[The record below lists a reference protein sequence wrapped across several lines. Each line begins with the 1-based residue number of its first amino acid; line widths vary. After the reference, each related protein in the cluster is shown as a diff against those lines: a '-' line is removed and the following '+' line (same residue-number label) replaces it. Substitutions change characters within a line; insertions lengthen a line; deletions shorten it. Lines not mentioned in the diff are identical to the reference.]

1 MQNKGAI
8 RVIAIVFALIFLF
21 QLSFTAVTKIVERK
35 ASKTAEA
42 LVYPKNANGEEI
54 PVSESIQAVI
64 DETMQKRSMDADQ
77 AKNYVKEKL
86 ENSYLDSV
94 STVPVYN
101 LGFKKY
107 TYRDAKEK
115 EINLGLDLKG
125 GMNVTLEVS
134 VKDIVKALSG
144 DSQEPVFLQAME
156 EATKKQE
163 ESKGDFVSLFGEA
176 FEKIDPNAKLA
187 SIFLYEFKDKGID
200 INSSN
205 ADVLKVLKEESDAAI
220 DRSYQILGT
229 RIDRFGVAQPNIQ
242 KMENSGRILVELPG
256 IKDPE
261 RVRKLLQGTAQ
272 LEFWETYNFSEVQQY
287 FAEADA
293 KLAEVRNAKNDI
305 ATPEVT
311 EEPAAEEGT
320 EVVAEEGAEATEAT
334 EAVTPA
340 DSTANSDLLDELTES
355 KTEEEQV
362 AEDENAEQF
371 AKNHPLLAK
380 LQMFNSN
387 SARVGIAMVKD
398 TADVNQMLAEARDMN
413 IFPRNLKLAW
423 TKDAQTYSGENSE
436 GGEFLDLVALKMSRD
451 NKCAL
456 GGEVITDARQ
466 DYGQNNQV
474 EVTIQMN
481 PEGAK
486 TWKRLTG
493 ENIGK
498 QIAIVLDDLVYSYP
512 VVNGEI
518 PNGRSSISGGGMTI
532 EEAQDLANILK
543 AGKLP
548 APARILEEQVV
559 GPSLGKEA
567 VQKGMWSMVFAF
579 ILVLVYMVF
588 FYKKAGL
595 VADVALLVNV
605 FFLFGVLACLGSV
618 LTLPGIAGIV
628 LTLGMAVDS
637 NVIIFERIK
646 EEIKAGKGIKLAIA
660 DGYKNAYSAIIDGN
674 VTTLITGIILIILGT
689 GPVHSFAVTL
699 CIGILTSLATS
710 IFITRLIFERML
722 AKEKEISFSTKLT
735 QNFLQDKHF
744 RFIDIRK
751 TSFIICAV
759 FLVVSLASLG
769 IRGLN
774 LGIDFKGGRNYVVQ
788 FDDPSIKVEQV
799 RDALAESKVTVDATS
814 IHNALGMRADQEV
827 EAWST
832 PEVKTYGT
840 NGQVKITTKFL
851 INNDNTAVDSVIQ
864 VILYNNLRGLYQND
878 LTMTQF
884 SSEDESVGIL
894 STQKVGATIASD
906 VTRKSIWAI
915 VVALALMFVYIAI
928 RFKKWQYGVASI
940 MALTQD
946 TLIVLGMYSLFYNIL
961 PFTMEVDQ
969 SFIAAVL
976 TVIGYSINATVVIF
990 DRVRENVN
998 LHPKTSW
1005 KENMTNAVNS
1015 TLTRSFNT
1023 SGSTL
1028 VVLLA
1033 IFIFGGDTI
1042 RGFIFALLVGVLAGT
1057 FSSVFLSTP
1066 FAYVLMGGR
1075 KKDKQLAEEGTEKK

>member
-8 RVIAIVFALIFLF
+8 RTIAIIFALIFLY
-21 QLSFTAVTKIVERK
+21 QLSFTLVTKRVENK
-35 ASKTAEA
+35 AAKYAEA
-42 LVYPKNANGEEI
+42 EATKLANGD
-54 PVSESIQAVI
+54 ESMFNLLK
-64 DETMQKRSMDADQ
+64 DE
-77 AKNYVKEKL
+77 KETY
-86 ENSYLDSV
+86 YLDSMSNV
-94 STVPVYN
+94 NVYN
-101 LGFKKY
+101 LLVKKY
-107 TYRDAKEK
+107 TYRDAKER

-134 VKDIVKALSG
+134 VKDIVRALSG
-144 DSQEPVFLQAME
+144 NSQDPTFLKAME
-156 EATKKQE
+156 LATQRQE
-163 ESKGDFVSLFGEA
+163 KSEGEFVTLFGQA
-176 FEKIDPNAKLA
+176 FEEVDPNARLA
-187 SIFLYEFKDKGID
+187 SIFLYEFKDKGITV
-200 INSSN
+200 NSSN
-205 ADVLKVLKEESDAAI
+205 NDVLKVLKSECDGAV

-256 IKDPE
+256 IKDPK

-272 LEFWETYNFSEVQQY
+272 LEFWETYNFSEIQQY
-287 FAEADA
+287 LMEANS
-293 KLAEVRNAKNDI
+293 KLAETRKAKNSL
-305 ATPEVT
+305 AETETEPVVENEV
-311 EEPAAEEGT
+311 
-320 EVVAEEGAEATEAT
+320 EVEAEAEQPVV
-334 EAVTPA
+334 EEA
-340 DSTANSDLLDELTES
+340 DSTAMAAVDSTANDDLLGQLNEGNEEVAA
-355 KTEEEQV
+355 EEET
-362 AEDENAEQF
+362 EDQF
-371 AKNHPLLAK
+371 AENNPLFSK
-380 LQMFNSN
+380 LMVMNSG
-387 SARVGIAMVKD
+387 SARVGMAQVKD
-398 TADVNQMLAEARDMN
+398 TAAINQMLAETRN
-413 IFPRNLKLAW
+413 LFPRNLKLAW
-423 TKDAQTYSGENSE
+423 TVKPEVLKGNDGESVE
-436 GGEFLDLVALKMSRD
+436 VLDLVALKMSRD
-451 NKCAL
+451 NTCAL

-466 DYGQNNQV
+466 DYGQGNQV

-486 TWKRLTG
+486 AWKRLTG

-498 QIAIVLDDLVYSYP
+498 QIAIVLDDYVYSYP

-595 VADVALLVNV
+595 VADIALIVNV

-646 EEIKAGKGIKLAIA
+646 EEVKAGKGLKLAIA

-710 IFITRLIFERML
+710 IFISRLIFERML
-722 AKEKEISFSTKLT
+722 DKEREISFSTAWT
-735 QNFLQDKHF
+735 RNFLQDKHYD
-744 RFIDIRK
+744 FIGIRK
-751 TSFIICAV
+751 VSFIICIC

-788 FDDPSIKVEQV
+788 FDNPSIKVEDV
-799 RDALAESKVTVDATS
+799 REALAESKVAVNANA
-814 IHNALGMRADQEV
+814 IHSALEMREDQEV

-851 INNDNTAVDSVIQ
+851 INNDSPSVDSVIQ
-864 VILYNNLRGLYQND
+864 VILYENLMSLYNND

-884 SSEDESVGIL
+884 SSEDETVGIL

-906 VTRKSIWAI
+906 VTRKSIIAI
-915 VVALALMFVYIAI
+915 IVALALMFCYIAI

-946 TLIVLGMYSLFYNIL
+946 TIIVLGMYSLFYNVL

-990 DRVRENVN
+990 DRIRENVG
-998 LHPKTSW
+998 LHPKSSW
-1005 KENMTNAVNS
+1005 KTNMNNAVNS

-1057 FSSVFLSTP
+1057 FSSVFLSSP
-1066 FAYVLMGGR
+1066 FAYVLMKGN
-1075 KKDKQLAEEGTEKK
+1075 KKDKDMVEEDKKK

>member
-8 RVIAIVFALIFLF
+8 RTLAIIFGLIFLY
-21 QLSFTAVTKIVERK
+21 QLSFTIVTKRVERK
-35 ASKTAEA
+35 AAKFAMIEASKLAKE
-42 LVYPKNANGEEI
+42 GESQYNLI
-54 PVSESIQAVI
+54 KDQK
-64 DETMQKRSMDADQ
+64 ET
-77 AKNYVKEKL
+77 YF
-86 ENSYLDSV
+86 LDSISNV
-94 STVPVYN
+94 NVYN
-101 LGFKKY
+101 LLVKKY
-107 TYRDAKEK
+107 TYRDAKER

-134 VKDIVKALSG
+134 VKDIVNALSG
-144 DSQEPVFLQAME
+144 HSQDPVFLQAMQ
-156 EATKKQE
+156 EATIRQE
-163 ESKGDFVSLFGEA
+163 KSQGDFVTLFGEA
-176 FEKIDPNAKLA
+176 FEEIDPNARLA
-187 SIFLYEFKDKGID
+187 SIFLYEFKDKGITV
-200 INSSN
+200 NSTNSE
-205 ADVLKVLKEESDAAI
+205 VLKVLRSESEDAI
-220 DRSYQILGT
+220 NRSYQILRT

-256 IKDPE
+256 IKDPK

-272 LEFWETYNFSEVQQY
+272 LEFWETYKFSEIQRY
-287 FAEADA
+287 INEANAE
-293 KLAEVRNAKNDI
+293 LARTRKAQNSLEQ
-305 ATPEVT
+305 T
-311 EEPAAEEGT
+311 AAEEESATVEG
-320 EVVAEEGAEATEAT
+320 EEIAQAEGAEA
-334 EAVTPA
+334 VA
-340 DSTANSDLLDELTES
+340 DSTESNLLDQLAENKEQANDSLTEDEAFKQYYENNPLFAYLHPS
-355 KTEEEQV
+355 YYQNEAGQMV
-362 AEDENAEQF
+362 AAET
-371 AKNHPLLAK
+371 ACVGLA
-380 LQMFNSN
+380 Q
-387 SARVGIAMVKD
+387 VKD
-398 TADVNQMLAEARDMN
+398 TAAINQMLTEVKGKN
-413 IFPRNLKLAW
+413 IFPRNLKFAW
-423 TKDAQTYSGENSE
+423 TVKPEKRDGET
-436 GGEFLDLVALKMSRD
+436 EFLELVALKMSRD

-466 DYGQNNQV
+466 DYNQTNQV
-474 EVTIQMN
+474 EVTMQMN
-481 PEGAK
+481 SEGAK

-493 ENIGK
+493 ESIGK
-498 QIAIVLDDLVYSYP
+498 QIAIVLDDYVYSYP
-512 VVNGEI
+512 TVQNEI
-518 PNGRSSISGGGMTI
+518 GGGRSSITGNFTI

-588 FYKKAGL
+588 FYKKAGR
-595 VADVALLVNV
+595 VADIALIVNV

-646 EEIKAGKGIKLAIA
+646 EEIKAGKGLKLAIQ

-674 VTTLITGIILIILGT
+674 VTTLITGVILIILGT

-710 IFITRLIFERML
+710 IFISRLIFERML
-722 AKEKEISFSTKLT
+722 NNEREITFSTNLT
-735 QNFLQDKHF
+735 RDFLQNKHYD
-744 RFIDIRK
+744 FIGIRK
-751 TSFIICAV
+751 TSFIICIC
-759 FLVVSLASLG
+759 FLVVSLGSLAL
-769 IRGLN
+769 RGLN

-788 FDDPSIKVEQV
+788 FDNPNMKVEQV
-799 RDALAESKVTVDATS
+799 REVLSNVSIDKNAIHSALE
-814 IHNALGMRADQEV
+814 MRADQEV
-827 EAWST
+827 EDWST

-851 INNDNTAVDSVIQ
+851 INNDSPAVDSVIQ
-864 VILYNNLRGLYQND
+864 VILYDGLKGLYTNNL
-878 LTMTQF
+878 TMEQF
-884 SSEDESVGIL
+884 SSEDETVGIL

-906 VTRKSIWAI
+906 VTRKSIIAI
-915 VVALALMFVYIAI
+915 IVALALMFCYIAL

-940 MALTQD
+940 MALAQD
-946 TLIVLGMYSLFYNIL
+946 TIIVLGMYSLFYNIL

-990 DRVRENVN
+990 DRIRENVN
-998 LHPKTSW
+998 LHPKATW
-1005 KENMTNAVNS
+1005 KENMVNAVNS

-1057 FSSVFLSTP
+1057 FSSVFLSSP
-1066 FAYVLMGGR
+1066 FAYALMKGD
-1075 KKDKQLAEEGTEKK
+1075 KKDKEIEETNDSKRKK

>member
-8 RVIAIVFALIFLF
+8 RTIAIIFAIIFLY
-21 QLSFTAVTKIVERK
+21 QLSFTLVTKRVERK
-35 ASKTAEA
+35 AAKYAVAEA
-42 LVYPKNANGEEI
+42 VKLANGD
-54 PVSESIQAVI
+54 ESQMNLIKNQK
-64 DETMQKRSMDADQ
+64 ET
-77 AKNYVKEKL
+77 Y
-86 ENSYLDSV
+86 YLDSISNV
-94 STVPVYN
+94 NVYN
-101 LGFKKY
+101 LLFKKY
-107 TYRDAKEK
+107 TYRDAKER

-134 VKDIVKALSG
+134 VKDIVKALAG
-144 DSQEPVFLQAME
+144 NSQDPTFVRAME
-156 EATKKQE
+156 LATERQE
-163 ESKGDFVSLFGEA
+163 KSEGDFVTLFGEA
-176 FEKIDPNAKLA
+176 FEEVDPNARLA
-187 SIFLYEFKDKGID
+187 SIFLYEFKDKGITV
-200 INSSN
+200 NSSN
-205 ADVLKVLKEESDAAI
+205 NDVLKVLRSESDGAI
-220 DRSYQILGT
+220 NRSYQILRT

-242 KMENSGRILVELPG
+242 KMEGSGRILVELPG
-256 IKDPE
+256 IKDPK

-272 LEFWETYNFSEVQQY
+272 LEFWETYNFSEIHQY
-287 FAEADA
+287 FAEANT
-293 KLAEVRNAKNDI
+293 KLAETRKAKSALENDE
-305 ATPEVT
+305 TT
-311 EEPAAEEGT
+311 ETETVENEQETVAAEEG
-320 EVVAEEGAEATEAT
+320 EVAETVTDTTSEA
-334 EAVTPA
+334 
-340 DSTANSDLLDELTES
+340 NLLEQLTENNEETAL
-355 KTEEEQV
+355 TEEEELNQFQENNPLFTYLQPSYYQNEAGQV
-362 AEDENAEQF
+362 VAGET
-371 AKNHPLLAK
+371 
-380 LQMFNSN
+380 
-387 SARVGIAMVKD
+387 ARVGIAQVKD
-398 TADVNQMLAEARDMN
+398 TAVINQMLAETRN
-413 IFPRNLKLAW
+413 IFPRNLKFAW
-423 TKDAQTYSGENSE
+423 TVKPEITQGEM
-436 GGEFLDLVALKMSRD
+436 EFLELVALKMSRD

-466 DYGQNNQV
+466 DFGQGNQV

-481 PEGAK
+481 SEGAK
-486 TWKRLTG
+486 AWKRLTG

-498 QIAIVLDDLVYSYP
+498 QIAIVLDDYVYSYP

-532 EEAQDLANILK
+532 DEAQDLANILK

-588 FYKKAGL
+588 FYNKAGL
-595 VADVALLVNV
+595 VADIALLVNV

-646 EEIKAGKGIKLAIA
+646 EEIKAGKGIKLAIE

-710 IFITRLIFERML
+710 IFISRLIFERML
-722 AKEKEISFSTKLT
+722 SKEREISFSTKWT
-735 QNFLQDKHF
+735 RNFLQDKHF
-744 RFIDIRK
+744 DFISMRK
-751 TSFIICAV
+751 TSFIICIC

-769 IRGLN
+769 LRGLN

-788 FDDPSIKVEQV
+788 FDNPNMKVEQV
-799 RDALAESKVTVDATS
+799 REALSVVSLNKDA
-814 IHNALGMRADQEV
+814 IHSALEMREDQEV
-827 EAWST
+827 EDWST

-851 INNDNTAVDSVIQ
+851 IKNDSPAVDSVIQ
-864 VILYNNLRGLYQND
+864 TILYDGLKDLYSNG
-878 LTMTQF
+878 LTMDQF
-884 SSEDESVGIL
+884 SSEDETVGIL

-906 VTRKSIWAI
+906 VTRKSIIAI
-915 VVALALMFVYIAI
+915 IVALALMFCYIAI

-940 MALTQD
+940 MALAQD
-946 TLIVLGMYSLFYNIL
+946 TIIVLGMYSLFYNVL

-990 DRVRENVN
+990 DRIRENVN
-998 LHPKTSW
+998 LHPKASW
-1005 KENMTNAVNS
+1005 KDNMVNAVNS

-1057 FSSVFLSTP
+1057 FSSVFLSSP
-1066 FAYVLMGGR
+1066 FAYILMKGG
-1075 KKDKQLAEEGTEKK
+1075 KKDKAFEEASDNKKK

>member
-8 RVIAIVFALIFLF
+8 RTIAIIFALIFIY
-21 QLSFTAVTKIVERK
+21 QLSFTLVTKRVENK
-35 ASKTAEA
+35 AAKYAEA
-42 LVYPKNANGEEI
+42 EATKLANGD
-54 PVSESIQAVI
+54 ESQFSLLK
-64 DETMQKRSMDADQ
+64 DE
-77 AKNYVKEKL
+77 KETY
-86 ENSYLDSV
+86 YLDSMSNV
-94 STVPVYN
+94 NVYN
-101 LGFKKY
+101 LLVKKY
-107 TYRDAKEK
+107 TYRDAKER

-144 DSQEPVFLQAME
+144 NSQDPTFLKAMDI
-156 EATKKQE
+156 ATQRQE
-163 ESKGDFVSLFGEA
+163 KSEGDFVTLFGQA
-176 FEKIDPNAKLA
+176 FEEADPNARLA
-187 SIFLYEFKDKGID
+187 SIFLYEFKDKGITV
-200 INSSN
+200 NSSN
-205 ADVLKVLKEESDAAI
+205 SDVLKVLKEECDGAV

-242 KMENSGRILVELPG
+242 KMENTGRILVELPG
-256 IKDPE
+256 IKDPK

-272 LEFWETYNFSEVQQY
+272 LEFWETYNFSEIQQY
-287 FAEADA
+287 LMDA
-293 KLAEVRNAKNDI
+293 NTKLAQTHKAMSALE
-305 ATPEVT
+305 ET
-311 EEPAAEEGT
+311 ET
-320 EVVAEEGAEATEAT
+320 VAEGAEAQE
-334 EAVTPA
+334 V
-340 DSTANSDLLDELTES
+340 DSTMIAEADTTAMAAADTTADDDLLGQLNESTDEEVA
-355 KTEEEQV
+355 EEET
-362 AEDENAEQF
+362 DDQF
-371 AKNHPLLAK
+371 AENNPLFAK
-380 LQMFNSN
+380 LMVMNGN
-387 SARVGIAMVKD
+387 TARVGMAQVKD
-398 TADVNQMLAEARDMN
+398 TAAINQMLAETRSL
-413 IFPRNLKLAW
+413 FPRNLKLAW
-423 TKDAQTYSGENSE
+423 TVKPESLSGND
-436 GGEFLDLVALKMSRD
+436 GEKVEVLDLVALKMSRD

-466 DYGQNNQV
+466 DYGQGNQV

-486 TWKRLTG
+486 AWKRLTG

-498 QIAIVLDDLVYSYP
+498 QIAIVLDDYVYSYP

-579 ILVLVYMVF
+579 ILVLVYMMF
-588 FYKKAGL
+588 FYKKAGF

-646 EEIKAGKGIKLAIA
+646 EEIKAGKGVKTAIA

-699 CIGILTSLATS
+699 CIGILTSLFTS
-710 IFITRLIFERML
+710 IFISRLIFDRML
-722 AKEKEISFSTKLT
+722 NKEREISFSTAWT
-735 QNFLQDKHF
+735 RNFLQDKHYN
-744 RFIDIRK
+744 FIDLRK
-751 TSFIICAV
+751 TSFIICGI

-774 LGIDFKGGRNYVVQ
+774 LGIDFQGGRNYVVQ
-788 FDDPSIKVEQV
+788 FDNPSIKVEQV
-799 RDALAESKVTVDATS
+799 REALAESKVAIDANA
-814 IHNALGMRADQEV
+814 IHSALDMREDQEV
-827 EAWST
+827 EGWST

-851 INNDNTAVDSVIQ
+851 IKNDSPAVDSVIQ
-864 VILYNNLRGLYQND
+864 VILYENLMGLYNNNL
-878 LTMTQF
+878 TMSQF
-884 SSEDESVGIL
+884 SSEDETVGIL

-906 VTRKSIWAI
+906 VTRKSIIAI
-915 VVALALMFVYIAI
+915 IVALALMFIYIAI

-946 TLIVLGMYSLFYNIL
+946 TIIVLGMYSLFYNVL

-990 DRVRENVN
+990 DRIRENVN

-1005 KENMTNAVNS
+1005 KDNMNNAVNS

-1057 FSSVFLSTP
+1057 FSSVFLSSP
-1066 FAYVLMGGR
+1066 FAYVLMGGN
-1075 KKDKQLAEEGTEKK
+1075 KKDKQIAEEDTTKKK

>member
-1 MQNKGAI
+1 MAI
-8 RVIAIVFALIFLF
+8 IFGLIFLY
-21 QLSFTAVTKIVERK
+21 QLSFTLVTKRVEKK
-35 ASKTAEA
+35 AVKYAEA
-42 LVYPKNANGEEI
+42 EANKLANGDDLQYNLI
-54 PVSESIQAVI
+54 KSQK
-64 DETMQKRSMDADQ
+64 ET
-77 AKNYVKEKL
+77 YF
-86 ENSYLDSV
+86 LDSV
-94 STVPVYN
+94 SNVNVYN
-101 LGFKKY
+101 LLVKKF
-107 TYRDAKEK
+107 TYRDAKER

-134 VKDIVKALSG
+134 VKDIVNALSG
-144 DSQEPVFLQAME
+144 NSQDPTFLQAMQL
-156 EATKKQE
+156 ATERQE
-163 ESKGDFVSLFGEA
+163 KSEGDFVTLFGEA
-176 FEKIDPNAKLA
+176 FEEVDPNARLA
-187 SIFLYEFKDKGID
+187 SIFLYEFKDKGITV
-200 INSSN
+200 NSSN
-205 ADVLKVLKEESDAAI
+205 NDVLKVLRSESEGAI
-220 DRSYQILGT
+220 SRSYQILRT

-242 KMENSGRILVELPG
+242 KLENSGRILVELPG
-256 IKDPE
+256 IKDPK

-272 LEFWETYNFSEVQQY
+272 LEFWETYNFSEIQQY
-287 FAEADA
+287 FAEANA
-293 KLAEVRNAKNDI
+293 KLAETRKAKTALDNAE
-305 ATPEVT
+305 TPAET
-311 EEPAAEEGT
+311 EN
-320 EVVAEEGAEATEAT
+320 EVVETEATETPAETAEATEAT
-334 EAVTPA
+334 PA
-340 DSTANSDLLDELTES
+340 DSTEASLADQLAENTETEALS
-355 KTEEEQV
+355 EEEELNQFQENNPLFAYLQPSYYQNEAGQV
-362 AEDENAEQF
+362 VAGET
-371 AKNHPLLAK
+371 
-380 LQMFNSN
+380 
-387 SARVGIAMVKD
+387 ARVGIAQVKD
-398 TADVNQMLAEARDMN
+398 TAVINQMLAETKS
-413 IFPRNLKLAW
+413 IFPRNLKFAW
-423 TKDAQTYSGENSE
+423 TVKPEITQGEM
-436 GGEFLDLVALKMSRD
+436 EFLELVALKMSRD

-466 DYGQNNQV
+466 DYGQGNQV

-481 PEGAK
+481 AEGAK
-486 TWKRLTG
+486 AWKHLTG

-498 QIAIVLDDLVYSYP
+498 QIAIVLDDYVYSYP
-512 VVNGEI
+512 VVNQEI
-518 PNGRSSISGGGMTI
+518 GGGRSQISGGGMTI

-588 FYKKAGL
+588 FYNKSGV
-595 VADVALLVNV
+595 VADIALIVNV

-646 EEIKAGKGIKLAIA
+646 EEVKAGKGLKLAIA

-674 VTTLITGIILIILGT
+674 VTTLITGIILIVLGT

-710 IFITRLIFERML
+710 IFISRLIFERML
-722 AKEKEISFSTKLT
+722 DKEREITFSTRWT
-735 QNFLQDKHF
+735 RNFLQGTHF
-744 RFIDIRK
+744 DFIGMRK
-751 TSFIICAV
+751 TSFIICIC
-759 FLVVSLASLG
+759 FLIVSLGSLCL
-769 IRGLN
+769 RGLN
-774 LGIDFKGGRNYVVQ
+774 LGIDFTGGRNYVVQ
-788 FDDPSIKVEQV
+788 FDDPSMKVEQV
-799 RDALAESKVTVDATS
+799 RDALTGLS
-814 IHNALGMRADQEV
+814 IDKNAIHSALEMREDQEV
-827 EAWST
+827 EDWST

-851 INNDNTAVDSVIQ
+851 IKNDSPAVDSVIQ
-864 VILYNNLRGLYQND
+864 VLLYDGLKGLYNKD
-878 LTMTQF
+878 LTMDQF
-884 SSEDESVGIL
+884 SSEDETVGIL

-906 VTRKSIWAI
+906 VTRKSIIAVI
-915 VVALALMFVYIAI
+915 VALALMFVYIAI

-940 MALTQD
+940 MALAQD
-946 TLIVLGMYSLFYNIL
+946 TIIVLGMYSLFYNVL

-990 DRVRENVN
+990 DRIRENVN

-1005 KENMTNAVNS
+1005 KENMVNAVNS

-1057 FSSVFLSTP
+1057 FSSVFLSSP
-1066 FAYVLMGGR
+1066 FAYVLMKGD
-1075 KKDKQLAEEGTEKK
+1075 KKDKQITAEENAAKKK

>member
-8 RVIAIVFALIFLF
+8 RTIAIIFALIFIY
-21 QLSFTAVTKIVERK
+21 QLSFTLVTRRVEKK
-35 ASKTAEA
+35 AGQYAEA
-42 LVYPKNANGEEI
+42 EATKLANGD
-54 PVSESIQAVI
+54 ESQFNLLK
-64 DETMQKRSMDADQ
+64 DE
-77 AKNYVKEKL
+77 KETY
-86 ENSYLDSV
+86 YLDSMSNV
-94 STVPVYN
+94 NVYN
-101 LGFKKY
+101 LGLKKY
-107 TYRDAKEK
+107 TYRDAKER

-144 DSQEPVFLQAME
+144 NSQDPIFLEAMDL
-156 EATKKQE
+156 ATQRQE
-163 ESKGDFVSLFGEA
+163 KSEGDFVTLFGQA
-176 FEKIDPNAKLA
+176 FEEAAQKANNPDARLA
-187 SIFLYEFKDKGID
+187 SIFLYEFKDKGITV
-200 INSSN
+200 NSSN
-205 ADVLKVLKEESDAAI
+205 SDVLKVLKSECDGAV

-256 IKDPE
+256 IKDPK

-272 LEFWETYNFSEVQQY
+272 LEFWETYNFSEIQQY
-287 FAEADA
+287 LMDANA
-293 KLAEVRNAKNDI
+293 KLAETRKAKS
-305 ATPEVT
+305 ALEET
-311 EEPAAEEGT
+311 ETEPAT
-320 EVVAEEGAEATEAT
+320 EIVEADSTIVAEADSTAMA
-334 EAVTPA
+334 AA
-340 DSTANSDLLDELTES
+340 DSTANEDLLGQLNENSEEEV
-355 KTEEEQV
+355 TEEENP
-362 AEDENAEQF
+362 DQF
-371 AKNHPLLAK
+371 AENNPLFSK
-380 LQMFNSN
+380 LMVMNSN
-387 SARVGIAMVKD
+387 TARVGMAQVKD
-398 TADVNQMLAEARDMN
+398 TAAINQMLAETRSL
-413 IFPRNLKLAW
+413 FPRNLKLAW
-423 TKDAQTYSGENSE
+423 TVKPEVLNGNDGESVE
-436 GGEFLDLVALKMSRD
+436 VLDLVALKMSRD
-451 NKCAL
+451 NTCSL

-466 DYGQNNQV
+466 DYGQGNQV

-486 TWKRLTG
+486 AWKRLTG

-498 QIAIVLDDLVYSYP
+498 QIAIVLDDYVYSYP

-595 VADVALLVNV
+595 VADIALIVNV

-660 DGYKNAYSAIIDGN
+660 DGYRNAYSAIIDGN
-674 VTTLITGIILIILGT
+674 VTTLITGIILIVLGT

-710 IFITRLIFERML
+710 IFISRLIFERML
-722 AKEKEISFSTKLT
+722 DKEREISFSTALT
-735 QNFLQDKHF
+735 RNFLQDKHYD
-744 RFIDIRK
+744 FIGIRK
-751 TSFIICAV
+751 TSFIICGI
-759 FLVVSLASLG
+759 FLIISLASLG
-769 IRGLN
+769 IRRLN

-788 FDDPSIKVEQV
+788 FDNPSIKVEDV
-799 RDALAESKVTVDATS
+799 REALAESKVGINADA
-814 IHNALGMRADQEV
+814 IHKALEMREDQEV
-827 EAWST
+827 EGWST

-851 INNDNTAVDSVIQ
+851 INNDSPAVDSVIQ
-864 VILYNNLRGLYQND
+864 VILYENLMSLYNND

-884 SSEDESVGIL
+884 SSEDETVGIL

-906 VTRKSIWAI
+906 VTRKSIIAI
-915 VVALALMFVYIAI
+915 IVALALMFCYIAV
-928 RFKKWQYGVASI
+928 RFKKWQYGVSSI

-946 TLIVLGMYSLFYNIL
+946 TIIVLGMYSLFYNIL

-990 DRVRENVN
+990 DRIRENVN

-1005 KENMTNAVNS
+1005 KDNMNNAVNS

-1057 FSSVFLSTP
+1057 FSSVFLSSP
-1066 FAYVLMGGR
+1066 FAYVLMKGD
-1075 KKDKQLAEEGTEKK
+1075 KKDKQIAEEDTKKK

>member
-8 RVIAIVFALIFLF
+8 RALAIIFGLIFLY
-21 QLSFTAVTKIVERK
+21 QLSFTLVTKRVEKK
-35 ASKTAEA
+35 AAKYAEA
-42 LVYPKNANGEEI
+42 EANKLANGDQ
-54 PVSESIQAVI
+54 SQFNVI
-64 DETMQKRSMDADQ
+64 KNQKET
-77 AKNYVKEKL
+77 Y
-86 ENSYLDSV
+86 YLDSV
-94 STVPVYN
+94 SNVNVYN
-101 LGFKKY
+101 LLVKKY

-134 VKDIVKALSG
+134 VKDIVNALAG
-144 DSQEPVFLQAME
+144 NSQDPTFVQAMQL
-156 EATKKQE
+156 ATERQE
-163 ESKGDFVSLFGEA
+163 KSEGDFVTLFGEA
-176 FEKIDPNAKLA
+176 FEEVDPNARLA
-187 SIFLYEFKDKGID
+187 SIFLYEFKDKGIT
-200 INSSN
+200 INSTN
-205 ADVLKVLKEESDAAI
+205 NEVLKVLRSESDGAI
-220 DRSYQILGT
+220 NRSYQILRT

-242 KMENSGRILVELPG
+242 KMESSGRILVELPG
-256 IKDPE
+256 IKDPK

-272 LEFWETYNFSEVQQY
+272 LEFWETYNFSEIQQY
-287 FAEADA
+287 FAEANT
-293 KLAEVRNAKNDI
+293 KLAETRKAQKSLDNDQ
-305 ATPEVT
+305 AAVAPENEAEMTPS
-311 EEPAAEEGT
+311 EEDE
-320 EVVAEEGAEATEAT
+320 VAEA
-334 EAVTPA
+334 AVA
-340 DSTANSDLLDELTES
+340 DSTSEASLEEQLAQN
-355 KTEEEQV
+355 TEEE
-362 AEDENAEQF
+362 ALTEDEELNRFQE
-371 AKNHPLLAK
+371 NNPLFTY
-380 LQMFNSN
+380 LQPSYYQNEVGQVVAGET
-387 SARVGIAMVKD
+387 ARVGIAQVKD
-398 TADVNQMLAEARDMN
+398 TAVINQMLAETRSL
-413 IFPRNLKLAW
+413 FPRNLKFAW
-423 TKDAQTYSGENSE
+423 TVKPEITQGEM
-436 GGEFLDLVALKMSRD
+436 EFLELVALKMSRD

-466 DYGQNNQV
+466 DYGQSNQV

-481 PEGAK
+481 AEGAK
-486 TWKRLTG
+486 AWKRLTG

-498 QIAIVLDDLVYSYP
+498 QIAIVLDDYVYSYP

-588 FYKKAGL
+588 FYNKAGV
-595 VADVALLVNV
+595 VADIALLVNV

-646 EEIKAGKGIKLAIA
+646 EEVKAGKGIKLAIE

-674 VTTLITGIILIILGT
+674 VTTLITGVILIILGT

-710 IFITRLIFERML
+710 IFISRLIFERML
-722 AKEKEISFSTKLT
+722 SKERNITFSTNAT
-735 QNFLQDKHF
+735 RNFLQGKNYD
-744 RFIDIRK
+744 FIGFRK
-751 TSFIICAV
+751 TSFIICAC
-759 FLVVSLASLG
+759 FLVVSLGSLA

-774 LGIDFKGGRNYVVQ
+774 LGIDFTGGRNYVVQ
-788 FDDPSIKVEQV
+788 FDNPNMKVETV
-799 RDALAESKVTVDATS
+799 REALSDVNIDKNAIHSALA
-814 IHNALGMRADQEV
+814 MRENQEV
-827 EAWST
+827 EDWST

-851 INNDNTAVDSVIQ
+851 IKNDSPEVDSVIQ
-864 VILYNNLRGLYQND
+864 VILYDNLKGLYNND
-878 LTMTQF
+878 LTADQF
-884 SSEDESVGIL
+884 SSEDETVGIL

-915 VVALALMFVYIAI
+915 IVALALMFVYIAI

-940 MALTQD
+940 MALAQD
-946 TLIVLGMYSLFYNIL
+946 TIIVLGMYSLFYNVL

-990 DRVRENVN
+990 DRIRENVG
-998 LHPKTSW
+998 LHPKASW
-1005 KENMTNAVNS
+1005 KENMVSAVNS

-1023 SGSTL
+1023 SGTTL

-1042 RGFIFALLVGVLAGT
+1042 RGFIFALLVGILAGT
-1057 FSSVFLSTP
+1057 FSSVFLSSP
-1066 FAYVLMGGR
+1066 FAYILMKGD
-1075 KKDKQLAEEGTEKK
+1075 KKDKQIAETDTKKKK